1 MLHAEL
7 GRGNAMRS
15 MIANRCLWM
24 MLGLA
29 LGQLLAMPAAV
40 VRADEPAEGKRVSLD
55 AATVEMVAPAE
66 WKEVE
71 KKSRILDYEFELR
84 GPEDQVARVTMML
97 SGGSLQANIDRWVD
111 QFEGAK
117 ADAAQI
123 EKRDIGGREVHFVQ
137 LSGTFKESMGGG
149 PFAPG
154 RVVSRPNYR
163 MLGVIIAGRQQNA
176 IFIKITG
183 PDALVQKMVEPTQRM
198 VESMQVK

>member
-1 MLHAEL
+1 
-7 GRGNAMRS
+7 MRS
-15 MIANRCLWM
+15 KLAKRLWVVM
-24 MLGLA
+24 FG
-29 LGQLLAMPAAV
+29 LGQLFALPAV
-40 VRADEPAEGKRVSLD
+40 VTLADEPAEGKAVSLD
-55 AATVEMVAPAE
+55 GATVQMVTPAE

-84 GPEDQVARVTMML
+84 GPEDQTARVTMML
-97 SGGSLQANIDRWVD
+97 SGGSLQANIDRWIE

-117 ADAAQI
+117 ADSAQI
-123 EKRDIGGREVHFVQ
+123 EKQQIGGREVHFVQ
-137 LSGTFKESMGGG
+137 ISGTFKESMGGG

-154 RVVSRPNYR
+154 RVVSRPDYR

-183 PDALVQKMVEPTQRM
+183 PDGLVQKMVEPTKKM

>member
-1 MLHAEL
+1 
-7 GRGNAMRS
+7 MRS
-15 MIANRCLWM
+15 KVANRLLLIM
-24 MLGLA
+24 FG
-29 LGQLLAMPAAV
+29 LGQLFALPAV
-40 VRADEPAEGKRVSLD
+40 VTLADEPAEGKAVSLD
-55 AATVEMVAPAE
+55 GATVQMVTPAE

-84 GPEDQVARVTMML
+84 GPEDQTARVTMML
-97 SGGSLQANIDRWVD
+97 SGGSLQANIDRWIE

-117 ADAAQI
+117 ADSAQI
-123 EKRDIGGREVHFVQ
+123 EKQQIGGREVHFVQ
-137 LSGTFKESMGGG
+137 ISGTFKESMGGG

-154 RVVSRPNYR
+154 RVVSRPDYR

-183 PDALVQKMVEPTQRM
+183 PDGLVQKMVEPTKKM

>member
-1 MLHAEL
+1 
-7 GRGNAMRS
+7 MRS
-15 MIANRCLWM
+15 KVANRLLM
-24 MLGLA
+24 IMFG
-29 LGQLLAMPAAV
+29 LGQLFALPAV
-40 VRADEPAEGKRVSLD
+40 VTLADEPAEGKAVSLD
-55 AATVEMVAPAE
+55 GATVQMVTPAE

-84 GPEDQVARVTMML
+84 GPEDQTARVTMML
-97 SGGSLQANIDRWVD
+97 SGGSLQANIDRWIE

-117 ADAAQI
+117 ADSAQI
-123 EKRDIGGREVHFVQ
+123 EKQQIGGREVHFVQ
-137 LSGTFKESMGGG
+137 ISGTFKESMGGG

-154 RVVSRPNYR
+154 RVVSRPDYR

-183 PDALVQKMVEPTQRM
+183 PDGLVQKMVEPTKKM